1 MSNAL
6 GGSIVIAQ
14 KKLKRGRP
22 DTKHPAGR
30 RPKETPTAIK
40 FEPRP
45 ASTDRHDQFEVVA
58 DGLGRYTIDISLP
71 AGHDREEARYPVVMV
86 VDGNLLFDAA
96 QVALHGR
103 FMSAGGLLPPSILV
117 GVGYPADEGMASF
130 YARRNYDFHGPWAMT
145 DPLGL
150 SLHGYFNMMKTAEGK
165 PDMEM
170 RAGGYERFMGFL
182 RDELLP
188 SLAARYPID
197 LKARHA
203 LIGDSSGGHFVL
215 RALYDPA
222 SPFRRYVCISP
233 GFGSAEGA
241 IQRAEAEYAAAH
253 DDLDADLFIC
263 CGRVEIDQEP
273 VMAML
278 RFGSGVT
285 WIAEQ
290 FAIRGWRS
298 ARIDWEIMNHED
310 HGSIQL
316 RAVAAGLR
324 SVHRLRPGV
333 DEAEVK
339 MAQAAMREAL
349 GAIAG
354 KR

>member
-1 MSNAL
+1 M
-6 GGSIVIAQ
+6 IVR
-14 KKLKRGRP
+14 KKLKSGKRG
-22 DTKHPAGR
+22 TKHAAGH
-30 RPKETPTAIK
+30 PKEAPMAIG
-40 FEPRP
+40 FEPQP
-45 ASTDRHDQFEVVA
+45 ASTHRHDQFEVVA

-71 AGHDREEARYPVVMV
+71 AGNDREGARYPVVLV
-86 VDGNLLFDAA
+86 VDGNLLFDVA
-96 QVALHGR
+96 QVALHGQ
-103 FMSAGGLLPPSILV
+103 FASVGGMLPPSIVV

-130 YARRNYDFHGPWAMT
+130 YARRNYDFHGPWAMS
-145 DPLGL
+145 DPLGQL
-150 SLHGYFNMMKTAEGK
+150 LHRYFNMIKTAEGK

-188 SLAARYPID
+188 LLASRYPID
-197 LKARHA
+197 LNVRHA

-241 IQRAEAEYAAAH
+241 IQKAEAEYAAAH

-263 CGRVEIDQEP
+263 CGQVEIDQEP
-273 VMAML
+273 VTAL
-278 RFGSGVT
+278 CRFGSGVT

-290 FAIRGWRS
+290 FAIRRWPS

-333 DEAEVK
+333 HESEVK
-339 MAQAAMREAL
+339 KAQAAMLDSMAS
-349 GAIAG
+349 
-354 KR
+354 KS

>member
-1 MSNAL
+1 M
-6 GGSIVIAQ
+6 IAQ

-22 DTKHPAGR
+22 GTKHAAEP
-30 RPKETPTAIK
+30 PKEAPMAIE
-40 FEPRP
+40 FEPQP
-45 ASTDRHDQFEVVA
+45 ASIHRHDQFEVVA

-71 AGHDREEARYPVVMV
+71 AGHDRDRARYPVVLV

-103 FMSAGGLLPPSILV
+103 FVSTGSLLPPEIVV

-145 DPLGL
+145 DPLGQL
-150 SLHGYFNMMKTAEGK
+150 LHGYFNMMKTAEGK
-165 PDMEM
+165 PDLQM

-188 SLAARYPID
+188 SLATRYPID
-197 LKARHA
+197 LKARHT

-241 IQRAEAEYAAAH
+241 IQKSEAEYAANH
-253 DDLDADLFIC
+253 DDMDADLFIC

-273 VMAML
+273 VTALL

-290 FAIRGWRS
+290 FAIRRWRS

-310 HGSIQL
+310 HASIQL
-316 RAVAAGLR
+316 RAIAAGLR
-324 SVHRLRPGV
+324 SVHQLRPGV
-333 DEAEVK
+333 HESELRK
-339 MAQAAMREAL
+339 AQAAMLEAM
-349 GAIAG
+349 AG
-354 KR
+354 KS

>member
-1 MSNAL
+1 MAL
-6 GGSIVIAQ
+6 V
-14 KKLKRGRP
+14 
-22 DTKHPAGR
+22 
-30 RPKETPTAIK
+30 
-40 FEPRP
+40 FEPQP
-45 ASTDRHDQFEVVA
+45 APTHRHDQFNVVA
-58 DGLGRYTIDISLP
+58 EGLGRYTIDISLP
-71 AGHDREEARYPVVMV
+71 PGHDREQARYPVVLV

-103 FMSAGGLLPPSILV
+103 FARTGGMLPPSIVV
-117 GVGYPADEGMASF
+117 GVGYPADEGMAGF

-145 DPLGL
+145 DPLGQR
-150 SLHGYFNMMKTAEGK
+150 LHGIFTMMKTAEGK
-165 PDMEM
+165 PDLEM
-170 RAGGYERFMGFL
+170 HAGGYERFMGFL

-188 SLAARYPID
+188 SLATRYPID
-197 LKARHA
+197 PTARHT
-203 LIGDSSGGHFVL
+203 LIGNSSGGHFAL

-241 IQRAEAEYAAAH
+241 IQKAEAEYAAAH

-273 VMAML
+273 VNAML

-290 FAIRGWRS
+290 FAIRQWPS
-298 ARIDWEIMNHED
+298 ARIDWEIMNQED

-324 SVHRLRPGV
+324 SVHRLRPPV
-333 DEAEVK
+333 PESEVRK
-339 MAQAAMREAL
+339 AQAALLEAMAAPL
-349 GAIAG
+349 T
-354 KR
+354 